1 MKYINNFSSLCVA
14 TIASGLLFTPAISSA
29 SQLSDWFEQENIF
42 SGILSEEKSTDKKEA
57 AKEAIP
63 ETVSE
68 EKKIDEVKA
77 EKEAASETTK
87 PSDEKLLASITSS
100 DEKILE
106 KYAEVTKGDVNIDDT
121 KFKEVLEYVYA
132 NHPKIKAQREA
143 LKVADEGVSQAVSGF
158 RPDVSANLS
167 KGRERTGNVAETWNY
182 DDTKSRGLTV
192 TQPIFS
198 GGGTVAS
205 FLTAKERMKAARA
218 ELSATE
224 QQVLYDAVVA
234 YTDVV
239 EKQSVLEL
247 NQQNVAVLQ
256 KQMDVTDARFKVGE
270 LTLTDTSQAKA
281 RLAGAQA
288 NERQALGDLEASRAT
303 FRRTIGHDAESKV
316 AMPSVPSGIP
326 QSLNE
331 AKELAQRNNP
341 ILKSA
346 RHSEKA
352 ASDNVYVHGAT
363 LLPNVS
369 LQGTMSRS
377 DGNSLSALNK
387 VDQDSIK
394 LNVSIPIYQSGAEWS
409 RLREARNLA
418 QQAKFNSLDTNE
430 SVVESVNLAWEAYN
444 TSKAIIVSNEA
455 AVSAAETA
463 LNGVRKENEFGVRTI
478 LDVLNA
484 EQETFSARVNLIRA
498 VRTEKIQAYRLL
510 ATVGKLTSKDLN
522 LKTRIED
529 PKEHY
534 DSVKYQLL
542 GL

>member
-14 TIASGLLFTPAISSA
+14 IVASGLLFTPAISSA
-29 SQLSDWFEQENIF
+29 SQLSDWFEQDSIF
-42 SGILSEEKSTDKKEA
+42 SGILSEEKTA
-57 AKEAIP
+57 
-63 ETVSE
+63 
-68 EKKIDEVKA
+68 EVKV
-77 EKEAASETTK
+77 EKEATSEAK
-87 PSDEKLLASITSS
+87 EPSDEKLLASITSS

-106 KYAEVTKGDVNIDDT
+106 KYAENAKGDVNIDDT

-182 DDTKSRGLTV
+182 DNTKSRGLTV

-205 FLTAKERMKAARA
+205 FLTAKESMRAARA

-256 KQMDVTDARFKVGE
+256 KQMDVTNARFKVGE
-270 LTLTDTSQAKA
+270 LTLTDVSQAKA

-288 NERQALGDLEASRAT
+288 GERQALGDLEASRAT

-387 VDQDSIK
+387 IDQDSVK

-522 LKTRIED
+522 LKTNIED